1 MEKILKKNSSFTL
14 IELLVV
20 IVIIGILAG
29 VVTIATTSFINNSR
43 NTRMVAELSSMSKQ
57 LMGFESYPRG
67 SFCLEDDKAN
77 EQMRLFLKTDKLPT
91 HPLYKA
97 GDTASDTNNCFLY
110 YSDGEHYSIRVPTVG
125 NKGYL
130 IQESRHPEVKEIQ
143 KICDEGWIPF
153 GNRCVMKYE
162 ASNTKTT
169 PKSESGKAPL
179 VSVTREEAKTACENI
194 NAHLMTNA
202 EWMAIARDIEEGDN
216 WANNVL
222 NRGNFSSVA
231 VEVANAKDDQA
242 GSGDDKRTHNLSNGQ
257 IIWDFSGNV
266 WEWVDEVRTGAEM
279 TSDFAAF
286 TGWKEYTEPN
296 LFKNATK
303 LPEAM
308 VSPVGSLKT
317 AANGVGKINIVKG
330 ADSHPLRRG
339 GDCKSS
345 TTSTD
350 DTYQSGGVFALCT
363 NTSPTTSADTTG
375 FRCVK

>member
-1 MEKILKKNSSFTL
+1 MEKTLRKNSSFTL

-67 SFCLEDDKAN
+67 SFCLEDDEAN

-110 YSDGEHYSIRVPTVG
+110 FSDGEHYSIRVPTVG

-202 EWMAIARDIEEGDN
+202 EWMAIARDIESVEDN
-216 WANNVL
+216 WTGTEL
-222 NRGNFSSVA
+222 NRGNYRSGTVNATSS
-231 VEVANAKDDQA
+231 EGTGAN
-242 GSGDDKRTHNLSNGQ
+242 KRTHNLSNGQ

-266 WEWVDEVRTGAEM
+266 WEWVDEVRTGAEI
-279 TSDFAAF
+279 TSDFAGF
-286 TGWKEYTEPN
+286 DGWKEYTETD
-296 LFKNATK
+296 LFKNATR
-303 LPEAM
+303 LPESM
-308 VSPVGSLKT
+308 VSPVGSKKAT
-317 AANGVGKINIVKG
+317 SNGVGEINIIKG
-330 ADSHPLRRG
+330 TDSHPLRRG
-339 GDCKSS
+339 GDCDS
-345 TTSTD
+345 TTIKA
-350 DTYQSGGVFALCT
+350 GVFALCT
-363 NTSPTTSADTTG
+363 NTTPATSETKTG